1 MQPVYDTLK
10 FELRGGA
17 GILTFNAPKKL
28 NAFSKQ
34 MRRELW
40 TFWRDIQVERKCR
53 VIIMTGEGSSFCA
66 GSDVNDMCDES
77 SFISKRDVEEVY
89 AFQHEMSE
97 VILYMRRAPQ
107 PIIAAVRGYAAGGG
121 FSFAM
126 AADIRLADPTAKFVA
141 SYINIGLTAADMG
154 SSYLFPRQVNLG
166 LALEY
171 LYTGDVIDAETA
183 TRIGFVNHLVSPEE
197 LMPKAQE
204 IADKMLTK
212 SVLGLRMTK
221 EAVNQNMGTPCFESA
236 LILENRNQV
245 LGLVSA
251 PIKNP
256 LHNRKK
262 DKGEN

>member
-1 MQPVYDTLK
+1 
-10 FELRGGA
+10 
-17 GILTFNAPKKL
+17 
-28 NAFSKQ
+28 
-34 MRRELW
+34 
-40 TFWRDIQVERKCR
+40 
-53 VIIMTGEGSSFCA
+53 
-66 GSDVNDMCDES
+66 
-77 SFISKRDVEEVY
+77 
-89 AFQHEMSE
+89 
-97 VILYMRRAPQ
+97 MRRAPQ

-171 LYTGDVIDAETA
+171 LYTGDVMDAKTA
-183 TRIGFVNHLVSPEE
+183 TLIGFVNHLVSPEE
-197 LMPKAQE
+197 LMPKARE
-204 IADKMLTK
+204 IANKMLTK

-221 EAVNQNMGTPCFESA
+221 EAVNQNMGAPCFESA

-256 LHNRKK
+256 LHNKK
-262 DKGEN
+262 NDKKAR